1 MLPFECVCCVSR
13 CLQEPCDFHEA
24 LEDHGQNDN
33 CIVELIFFKL
43 RIERRLDIEISDR
56 QLEMGASSLKVRACH
71 STLNFLIHSIPYS
84 PWRRHASEGQA
95 ACGPL
100 LFLATS

>member
-43 RIERRLDIEISDR
+43 RIECRLDIGISDK
-56 QLEMGASSLKVRACH
+56 QLEMGARFLKVSAVQ
-71 STLNFLIHSIPYS
+71 STLNFTLHTMPCP
-84 PWRRHASEGQA
+84 PWHRHAS
-95 ACGPL
+95 
-100 LFLATS
+100 